1 MNRKLHIYD
10 SLFGHAN
17 STSLHNKPKNF
28 EWERSHNP
36 DLIFLSD
43 SHLHLVNQISSK
55 KKIAWLIETPFL
67 CASQYQ
73 FIISNHNK
81 FHKVFTHNKNV
92 LQKIPNGELLPIGGC
107 WINNEDQKIYSK
119 NKNVSIIAS
128 GKNSFTGHRLRHEI
142 ISKVTNIDV
151 FGFAYNKLDNKIDG
165 LKDYRFSI
173 TVENA
178 KEDYYFTEKLID
190 CFVTG
195 TIPIYW
201 GCPSIGNFFDTNGII
216 TFNTVGEL
224 QEILN
229 NLEGVYESKIDSV
242 KTNFNL
248 AMTYRVGDDLVY
260 EKIKNEII

>member
-1 MNRKLHIYD
+1 MDK
-10 SLFGHAN
+10 
-17 STSLHNKPKNF
+17 
-28 EWERSHNP
+28 
-36 DLIFLSD
+36 
-43 SHLHLVNQISSK
+43 
-55 KKIAWLIETPFL
+55 
-67 CASQYQ
+67 
-73 FIISNHNK
+73 
-81 FHKVFTHNKNV
+81 
-92 LQKIPNGELLPIGGC
+92 
-107 WINNEDQKIYSK
+107 
-119 NKNVSIIAS
+119 
-128 GKNSFTGHRLRHEI
+128 I

-216 TFNTVGEL
+216 TFNTVEEL